1 MDNYSLEEV
10 KMLIS
15 ENKITP
21 EVFKN
26 ILKSASRRLEL
37 YNDKDDLEILKF
49 LSQNK
54 LVPEKTKKEINKYLL
69 IYDKANNTN
78 NAITKKNTNRRRI
91 TIITILTIAL
101 VLIIIC
107 ILLIFYKR

>member
-37 YNDKDDLEILKF
+37 YNDSDDLEILKF

-54 LVPEKTKKEINKYLL
+54 VVPDKIKKEINSYLA
-69 IYDKANNTN
+69 IYDKVNNKN
-78 NAITKKNTNRRRI
+78 NEVVKSNTNRRRA
-91 TIITILTIAL
+91 TVITILVVAIILIA
-101 VLIIIC
+101 IC
-107 ILLIFYKR
+107 ILLIMYKR